1 MDKRKVMA
9 SYANASSIM
18 QKVLQTLDMSVV
30 DFSNACGVSY
40 NRISDVIRGRTKKLT
55 TVLIN
60 IICEAF
66 PQINKNFMYT
76 GEGEVMN
83 EGYVSKTSL
92 KCSQNATVDMQ
103 VNEIMKLQQGLLNM
117 QTQIINKMQE
127 LSVKEAELIKREE
140 QVKYRELKV
149 MEKENMLL
157 SKGKSA

>member
-40 NRISDVIRGRTKKLT
+40 NRISDIVRGRTKKLT

-66 PQINKNFMYT
+66 PQIEKNFLYT
-76 GEGEVMN
+76 GEGEVLV
-83 EGYVSKTSL
+83 EGYLSKTQL
-92 KCSQNATVDMQ
+92 KCSPNATVDLQ
-103 VNEIMKLQQGLLNM
+103 VNELMKLQQGLLNM
-117 QTQIINKMQE
+117 QTKIINKMNE
-127 LSVKEAELIKREE
+127 LNQKEAELIKREE

-149 MEKENMLL
+149 IEKENMLL